1 MGKAKE
7 IKFVWNALLGAWNVI
22 AILLVAKVVLMER
35 GPQSMPL
42 ISWAAIY
49 VQKDA
54 IFALMLKSVL
64 SAVLAIN

>member
-1 MGKAKE
+1 M
-7 IKFVWNALLGAWNVI
+7 I

-35 GPQSMPL
+35 GPQSMSL
-42 ISWAAIY
+42 ISRAAIY